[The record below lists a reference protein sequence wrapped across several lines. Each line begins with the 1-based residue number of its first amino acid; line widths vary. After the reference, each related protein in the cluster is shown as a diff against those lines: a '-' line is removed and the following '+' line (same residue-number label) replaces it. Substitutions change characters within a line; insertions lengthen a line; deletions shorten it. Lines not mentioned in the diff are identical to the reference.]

1 MRYTT
6 KRTVLNTAN
15 AQKIEDLCNWIIEN
29 CESTLGWT
37 QLTHRSGFQHKQLIE
52 LFLLYKHKTPM
63 TFIRHVRQQKN
74 LSTTS
79 NLQTELFD
87 AFDKIQITTKGEEGC
102 TKK

>member
-6 KRTVLNTAN
+6 KRTVLNTTN

-29 CESTLGWT
+29 CENTIGWT
-37 QLTHRSGFQHKQLIE
+37 QLTHHSGFQHKQLIE

-63 TFIRHVRQQKN
+63 TFIRQVRQKKN
-74 LSTTS
+74 ISTTS
-79 NLQTELFD
+79 NLQFELFE
-87 AFDKIQITTKGEEGC
+87 ASDKIQITTKGEEGC